1 MENVLRFEHP
11 EYLYW
16 LIVIPVLVILYIL
29 IRIRQDRNFKKFADV
44 EMRGYLVPQR
54 SGRRNLFKFVV
65 FLLML
70 YITNTY
76 IAEDVNREV
85 LTKTKLLEDRHVEYV
100 YNKSEITRLT
110 KQSELAKI
118 LKNKGIKESV
128 EPLKKITVKK

>member
-1 MENVLRFEHP
+1 MKKIKGSFFN
-11 EYLYW
+11 EYLGGDVFSKKT
-16 LIVIPVLVILYIL
+16 VIKQLPVVLY
-29 IRIRQDRNFKKFADV
+29 
-44 EMRGYLVPQR
+44 
-54 SGRRNLFKFVV
+54 VV

-85 LTKTKLLEDRHVEYV
+85 LMKTRLLDEKHVEYV
-100 YNKSEITRLT
+100 YNKSEITRMT

-128 EPLKKITVKK
+128 EPLKKITINKTK

>member
-1 MENVLRFEHP
+1 MQESKGSFFNNYLGGDVFSKKTVIQQLPFVL
-11 EYLYW
+11 Y
-16 LIVIPVLVILYIL
+16 
-29 IRIRQDRNFKKFADV
+29 
-44 EMRGYLVPQR
+44 
-54 SGRRNLFKFVV
+54 VV

-85 LTKTKLLEDRHVEYV
+85 LMKTKLLEDRHVEYV
-100 YNKSEITRLT
+100 YNKSEITRMT

>member
-1 MENVLRFEHP
+1 MKKKGSFFN
-11 EYLYW
+11 EYLGGDVFSKKT
-16 LIVIPVLVILYIL
+16 VIKQLPFVLY
-29 IRIRQDRNFKKFADV
+29 
-44 EMRGYLVPQR
+44 
-54 SGRRNLFKFVV
+54 VV

-85 LTKTKLLEDRHVEYV
+85 LMKTRLLDEKHVEYV
-100 YNKSEITRLT
+100 YNKSEITRMT

-128 EPLKKITVKK
+128 EPLKKITINKTK